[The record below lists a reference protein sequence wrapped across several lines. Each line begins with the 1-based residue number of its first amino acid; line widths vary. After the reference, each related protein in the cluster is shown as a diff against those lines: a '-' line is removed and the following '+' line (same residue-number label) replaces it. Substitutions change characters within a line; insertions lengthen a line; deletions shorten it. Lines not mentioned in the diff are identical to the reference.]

1 MDFKPILAEES
12 VDVLPEYARIP
23 ISFEVHTV
31 FQVELVE
38 GGLKGIRL
46 SERPVAI
53 PWTKDYDAI
62 KGEGPMSWASR
73 WDISKWGVI
82 SAFAG
87 ENRLGGCVIAYDTP
101 GVHKLEG
108 RTDIAVLWDIRVT
121 PEHRGDGIGG
131 FLVEAAVDWARR
143 RNCRMLIVETQN
155 INVPACRFYAKHGFA
170 LGGINRNAYTELP
183 DEVELIWCRKL

>member
-1 MDFKPILAEES
+1 MDVKPILAEES

-23 ISFEVHTV
+23 ISFEVHSV

-46 SERPVAI
+46 SERPVTI
-53 PWTKDYDAI
+53 PWTKDYDAFI
-62 KGEGPMSWASR
+62 GEGPMSWASR

-121 PEHRGDGIGG
+121 PKHRGDGIGG
-131 FLVEAAVDWARR
+131 LLVDAAVDWARR
-143 RNCRMLIVETQN
+143 RNCRMLRVETQN

-170 LGGINRNAYTELP
+170 LGGINQYAYTELP